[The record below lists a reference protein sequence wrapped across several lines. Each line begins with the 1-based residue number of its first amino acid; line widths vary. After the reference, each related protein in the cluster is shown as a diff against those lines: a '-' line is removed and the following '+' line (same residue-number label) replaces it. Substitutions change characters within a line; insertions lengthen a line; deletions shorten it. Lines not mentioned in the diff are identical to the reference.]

1 MESATLPLQRREL
14 TIDFMQ
20 RSRCNASSVR
30 PELSNQ
36 PQKGG
41 CVMRKFA
48 AITALL
54 AVATTASF
62 AQFGIYGATAL
73 GGSTGLG
80 GGFIGGFENGQ
91 EFDLLIRMD
100 VPPGVPRFP
109 RNGGGSLAF
118 NFNPRYVD
126 FKFTDNDGNSI
137 TIAQAVANAPVGQ
150 IVNLDG
156 YAFPGISQGRELV
169 GAAAFGARKNA
180 DGTIGVRIAFLSTSR
195 TSFNRDY
202 AEPFVRSGPEDNDG
216 NRGLPKV
223 IVNWL
228 NIRDDFGVNGT
239 YTVQNEGSF
248 VLVYDDS
255 GNFRT
260 QQVPIN
266 GFSFTYVPEP
276 ASMIALGSGL
286 VGLLALRRRRSN

>member
-1 MESATLPLQRREL
+1 
-14 TIDFMQ
+14 MQ
-20 RSRCNASSVR
+20 RGRCIASSVR
-30 PELSNQ
+30 PELGNQ

-62 AQFGIYGATAL
+62 AQFGIYGATSL
-73 GGSTGLG
+73 GDSTGLG
-80 GGFIGGFENGQ
+80 GGFQGGFVNGE

-100 VPPGVPRFP
+100 VPRGVPRFP

-118 NFNPRYVD
+118 NFNPRYIDIKLFDVNTGD
-126 FKFTDNDGNSI
+126 PI
-137 TIAQAVANAPVGQ
+137 TIAQAVADAPVGQ
-150 IVNLDG
+150 IVNLGG
-156 YAFPGISQGRELV
+156 YVFPGTTIAGRDLV
-169 GAAAFGARKNA
+169 GAAAAGARKNA

-195 TSFNRDY
+195 ADSNATH
-202 AEPFVRSGPEDNDG
+202 AEPFVRTGPEDDDG
-216 NRGLPKV
+216 NRRLPVV

-228 NIRDDFGVNGT
+228 NIRDDFGVNST
-239 YTVQNEGSF
+239 YEVQNEGSF
-248 VLVYDDS
+248 VLVYES
-255 GNFRT
+255 AAAGAEFRT

>member
-1 MESATLPLQRREL
+1 
-14 TIDFMQ
+14 
-20 RSRCNASSVR
+20 
-30 PELSNQ
+30 
-36 PQKGG
+36 
-41 CVMRKFA
+41 MRKFA

-80 GGFIGGFENGQ
+80 GGFQGGFVNGQ
-91 EFDLLIRMD
+91 EFDLRIRMD
-100 VPPGVPRFP
+100 VPADAPRSP

-118 NFNPRYVD
+118 IFNPRYID
-126 FKFTDNDGNSI
+126 IKLFDGETGNPI
-137 TIAQAVANAPVGQ
+137 TIAQAVADAPVGQ
-150 IVNLDG
+150 IVNLGGYVFRGTTIDG
-156 YAFPGISQGRELV
+156 DNLV
-169 GAAAFGARKNA
+169 GTAAAGARKNA
-180 DGTIGVRIAFLSTSR
+180 DGTIGVRIAVLTTSR
-195 TSFNRDY
+195 VDFNENA
-202 AEPFVRSGPEDNDG
+202 AEPFVRTGTRRNL
-216 NRGLPKV
+216 RLPVV

-228 NIRDDFGVNGT
+228 NIGEDFGVNGT
-239 YTVQNEGSF
+239 YTVQNDGSF
-248 VLVYDDS
+248 VFVYES
-255 GNFRT
+255 TAPGATFRS

>member
-1 MESATLPLQRREL
+1 
-14 TIDFMQ
+14 
-20 RSRCNASSVR
+20 
-30 PELSNQ
+30 
-36 PQKGG
+36 
-41 CVMRKFA
+41 MRKFA

-73 GGSTGLG
+73 GDPTGLG
-80 GGFIGGFENGQ
+80 GGFQGGFVNGQ

-100 VPPGVPRFP
+100 VPAGVPRFP

-118 NFNPRYVD
+118 IFNPRYID
-126 FKFTDNDGNSI
+126 IKLFEGETGDPI

-150 IVNLDG
+150 IVNLGG
-156 YAFPGISQGRELV
+156 YAFRGTTINGNNLV
-169 GAAAFGARKNA
+169 GAAAVGARRNA

-195 TSFNRDY
+195 LDFNATH
-202 AEPFVRSGPEDNDG
+202 AEPFVRTGPEDDDG
-216 NRGLPKV
+216 NRRLPV
-223 IVNWL
+223 LIVNWL
-228 NIRDDFGVNGT
+228 NIQEDLGPNVP
-239 YTVQNEGSF
+239 YTVQNDGSF
-248 VLVYDDS
+248 VLVYDGTGS
-255 GNFRT
+255 NASFRT

>member
-1 MESATLPLQRREL
+1 
-14 TIDFMQ
+14 
-20 RSRCNASSVR
+20 
-30 PELSNQ
+30 
-36 PQKGG
+36 
-41 CVMRKFA
+41 MRKFA

-62 AQFGIYGATAL
+62 AQFGIYGATAD

-118 NFNPRYVD
+118 NFNPRYIDIKLFDVVTGD
-126 FKFTDNDGNSI
+126 PI
-137 TIAQAVANAPVGQ
+137 TIAQAVAGAAVGE
-150 IVNLDG
+150 IVNLG
-156 YAFPGISQGRELV
+156 RYAFPGTTIAGRDLV
-169 GAAAFGARKNA
+169 GAAAVGARKNA
-180 DGTIGVRIAFLSTSR
+180 DGTIGVRIAFLSTSPAVSNA
-195 TSFNRDY
+195 TH
-202 AEPFVRSGPEDNDG
+202 AEPFVRTGPEDDDG
-216 NRGLPKV
+216 NRRLPVV

-248 VLVYDDS
+248 VLVYES
-255 GNFRT
+255 TAPGASFRT
-260 QQVPIN
+260 QPVEIN

>member
-1 MESATLPLQRREL
+1 
-14 TIDFMQ
+14 
-20 RSRCNASSVR
+20 
-30 PELSNQ
+30 
-36 PQKGG
+36 
-41 CVMRKFA
+41 MRKFA

-54 AVATTASF
+54 AVATTAAF
-62 AQFGIYGATAL
+62 AQFGIYGQTAL
-73 GGSTGLG
+73 GVPTGLG
-80 GGFIGGFENGQ
+80 GGFQGGFVNGQ

-100 VPPGVPRFP
+100 VPEGVPQFP

-118 NFNPRYVD
+118 DFNPRYVD
-126 FKFTDNDGNSI
+126 FKFTNDDGNSI
-137 TIAQAVANAPVGQ
+137 TIAQAVADAPVGQ

-156 YAFPGISQGRELV
+156 YAFRGISQGRELV
-169 GAAAFGARKNA
+169 GASAFGARKNA

-202 AEPFVRSGPEDNDG
+202 AEPFVRSGPEDDDG

-228 NIRDDFGVNGT
+228 NIQEDLGMNGT
-239 YTVQNEGSF
+239 YTVQNDGSF
-248 VLVYDDS
+248 VLVYTGTGS
-255 GNFRT
+255 TATFRT
-260 QQVPIN
+260 EQVPIN

>member
-1 MESATLPLQRREL
+1 VQLSLCCEENEH
-14 TIDFMQ
+14 TIFMQ
-20 RSRCNASSVR
+20 RSRCSVGSVR
-30 PELSNQ
+30 PELGNQ

-62 AQFGIYGATAL
+62 AQFGIYGATAD

-80 GGFIGGFENGQ
+80 GGFIGGFVNGQ
-91 EFDLLIRMD
+91 EFDLRIRMD
-100 VPPGVPRFP
+100 VPADAPLSPI
-109 RNGGGSLAF
+109 NGGGSLAF
-118 NFNPRYVD
+118 IFNPRYIDIKLFDTV
-126 FKFTDNDGNSI
+126 TGRQT
-137 TIAQAVANAPVGQ
+137 TIFQEVVNAPVGQ
-150 IVNLDG
+150 IVNLGRYVFRGTTIDG
-156 YAFPGISQGRELV
+156 VPLV
-169 GAAAFGARKNA
+169 GAAAAGAKRNA
-180 DGTIGVRIAFLSTSR
+180 DGTIGVRIAFLTTSP
-195 TSFNRDY
+195 SDFNENAAD
-202 AEPFVRSGPEDNDG
+202 PFVRTGPAS
-216 NRGLPKV
+216 NRRLPVV

-228 NIRDDFGVNGT
+228 NIRNDFGVNGT
-239 YTVQNEGSF
+239 YTVQNDGSF

-255 GNFRT
+255 GNYRNR
-260 QQVPIN
+260 QVPIN

>member
-1 MESATLPLQRREL
+1 M
-14 TIDFMQ
+14 IVFMQ
-20 RSRCNASSVR
+20 RGRCIASSVR
-30 PELSNQ
+30 LELGNQ

-73 GGSTGLG
+73 GESTGLG
-80 GGFIGGFENGQ
+80 GGFIGGFVNGQ

-100 VPPGVPRFP
+100 VPRGVPRFP

-118 NFNPRYVD
+118 NFNPRYID
-126 FKFTDNDGNSI
+126 IKLFDIETGDPI
-137 TIAQAVANAPVGQ
+137 TIAQAVANAGIGE
-150 IVNLDG
+150 IVNLGG
-156 YAFPGISQGRELV
+156 YAFRGTTIAGRELV
-169 GAAAFGARKNA
+169 GAAAVGARKNA

-195 TSFNRDY
+195 ADSNATH
-202 AEPFVRSGPEDNDG
+202 AEPFVRTGPEDDDG
-216 NRGLPKV
+216 NRRLPIV

-239 YTVQNEGSF
+239 YEVQNEGSF
-248 VLVYDDS
+248 VFVYESAAPGAD
-255 GNFRT
+255 FRT
-260 QQVPIN
+260 QEVPIN

-286 VGLLALRRRRSN
+286 VGLLALRRRRAK